1 MPNEI
6 GMYVFRQLLHTVQS
20 QAYQAGFNTLTVH
33 GERVLG
39 SSSANPGMIIN
50 RTFNLLKIFGG

>member
-39 SSSANPGMIIN
+39 SSSANPD
-50 RTFNLLKIFGG
+50 LEVKLSL